1 MSSVTVSTV
10 VTASK
15 QYSDLIG
22 TTLLLFV
29 GLLERTS
36 CVFFLAGLGWGIA
49 LYHSIAYVGNNKPH
63 GSEADSSL
71 CSFF

>member
-29 GLLERTS
+29 DLLERTS
-36 CVFFLAGLGWGIA
+36 CVFFLAGLGCGIA
-49 LYHSIAYVGNNKPH
+49 IVLQYCVSR
-63 GSEADSSL
+63 EQQTTWL
-71 CSFF
+71 